1 MAFTLD
7 TTMERLTKD
16 RATLAQDLDWLRD
29 EYLEVRY
36 RSHFAAYFGRIARR
50 LRLVDSS
57 QVGDLLED
65 AQDSGQLSE
74 SEADAV
80 RLADLV
86 LTGKRPEDGAD
97 CYVLAEIAFVLDIE
111 DVNRAAQRGQLL
123 ERVGRPVVPVV
134 AGSSIDPEAEHAA
147 RALGVTV
154 LLNGRLGR

>member
-1 MAFTLD
+1 MAITFEM
-7 TTMERLTKD
+7 TMETLVGHL
-16 RATLAQDLDWLRD
+16 ATMAAHVDWLRD
-29 EYLEVRY
+29 DALEMRY
-36 RSHFAAYFGRIARR
+36 ERRFAAYVGRIARR

-97 CYVLAEIAFVLDIE
+97 CYVLAEIAFV
-111 DVNRAAQRGQLL
+111 
-123 ERVGRPVVPVV
+123 
-134 AGSSIDPEAEHAA
+134 
-147 RALGVTV
+147 
-154 LLNGRLGR
+154 